1 MLFDHFADIAIFA
14 WLWFKALFNF
24 DKGKIDINF
33 RWLQFIRQKL
43 MQTAIHVNAF
53 ADSERKMTEEKTI
66 YLIDGTAYIH
76 RAYHAI
82 RGLAN
87 SKGLPTN
94 AIFGFTRMLMKL
106 MEDRNPEYVGMFFDA
121 RGPTFRHDMYPDYKA
136 NRPPMPEDM
145 AVQIPYIKKVTA
157 AFNLPIIEMQGYE
170 ADDLIGTLAHMAEK
184 VGFTVIMITGDKDF
198 MQLVTEKSTIW
209 DPMKESATDLQTI
222 REKFGIDPRQMI
234 DVQGLSGDTADNVP
248 GVPGIGQK
256 TAVTLIKTYN
266 SMQELYEKL
275 DTITKKKQRENL
287 EIFKEQA
294 FLCRKLVTINIQAPL
309 TLDPTN
315 FKVTAPDREAL
326 AELYKDLEF
335 HQLQQSVPPPDQ
347 ADLSSKD
354 YQAIMDQDQL
364 TKLISQLES
373 ADLFA
378 LDTETTSTNPML
390 ADLVGLSFA
399 VNANQAYYIP
409 CRHNY
414 LGAPD
419 QLKLQDVLEK
429 LRPVLENPQIKKIGQ
444 NIKYDWILLERNGIN
459 LDGVVFDTMLASYLL
474 NPSKRAHNLDQIA
487 LDFLGHK
494 TITYAQ
500 VAGKGKKAVLF
511 SQVPLDKA
519 VPYACEDADI
529 TLMVRD
535 VLMPKL
541 KELGLD
547 ELMTSV
553 EMPLVPVLMRME
565 MRGVGINVERL
576 NELSKSFKRQLDA
589 LEDGIYGLAGET
601 FNIKSSQQLGRI
613 LFEKLRLPVQKKT
626 KKKTGYSTDVNV
638 LTVLADQHE
647 LPALILQHRTLAK
660 LKSTYTDALMDL
672 VNPQTGRIH
681 TSYNQTVAATG
692 RLSSSDPNLQNIP
705 IRTKEGRQ
713 IRGAFI
719 PCKGWHLVAA
729 DYSQVEL
736 RVLAHCSE
744 DEILIQAFRDDE
756 DIHART
762 ACEVFQVS
770 PADLSGELRR
780 QAKAINFGIIYGM
793 SAFGLSRQLEIS
805 QKMAKT
811 YIDHY
816 FERYQGVK
824 RFMDQT
830 IADARETQRT
840 STLLGRI
847 RLLPDI
853 NSSNHIIRQAAERT
867 AINTPIQGSAADLIK
882 VAMIRVDEALQEKN
896 LHSAM
901 LLTVHD
907 ELVFEVPS
915 DELQAVTRLVRDIM
929 EGVWQL
935 KVPLKINIA
944 EGGNW
949 EEAH

>member
-1 MLFDHFADIAIFA
+1 
-14 WLWFKALFNF
+14 
-24 DKGKIDINF
+24 
-33 RWLQFIRQKL
+33 
-43 MQTAIHVNAF
+43 
-53 ADSERKMTEEKTI
+53 MTETKTI

-94 AIFGFTRMLMKL
+94 AVFGFTRMLMKL
-106 MEDRNPEYVGMFFDA
+106 MDDRNPEYVGMFFDA
-121 RGPTFRHDMYPDYKA
+121 KGPTFRHEMYANYKA

-145 AVQIPYIKKVTA
+145 AMQIPYIKEVTA

-170 ADDLIGTLAHMAEK
+170 ADDLIGTMARMAEK
-184 VGFTVIMITGDKDF
+184 KGFTVVMITGDKDF
-198 MQLVTEKSTIW
+198 MQLVTEKSAIW

-222 REKFGIDPRQMI
+222 RDKFGIEPHQMI
-234 DVQGLSGDTADNVP
+234 DVQGLSGDTADNIP

-275 DTITKKKQRENL
+275 DTITRKKQRENL
-287 EIFKEQA
+287 ENFKEQA
-294 FLCRKLVTINIQAPL
+294 FLSRKLVTLNTEVPV
-309 TLDPTN
+309 TLDPAD
-315 FKVTAPDREAL
+315 FKVTAPDREKL
-326 AELYKDLEF
+326 AQLFKDLEF
-335 HQLQQSVPPPDQ
+335 RQLQQSVPEQ

-354 YQAIMDQDQL
+354 YQAVMDQDQL
-364 TKLISQLES
+364 SNLISQLEK
-373 ADLFA
+373 ADRFA

-390 ADLVGLSFA
+390 AELVGLSFA
-399 VNANQAYYIP
+399 LKANQAYYIP
-409 CRHNY
+409 CRHHY

-419 QLKLQDVLEK
+419 QLKLKDVLEELK
-429 LRPVLENPQIKKIGQ
+429 PVLENPQIKKIGQ
-444 NIKYDWILLERNGIN
+444 NIKYDWMVLERNGIKLN
-459 LDGVVFDTMLASYLL
+459 GVVFDTMLASYLL

-494 TITYAQ
+494 TITYQQ
-500 VAGKGKKAVLF
+500 VAGKGKKAILF

-529 TLMVRD
+529 TLMARD
-535 VLMPKL
+535 ELRPGL

-553 EMPLVPVLMRME
+553 EMPLIPVLMRME
-565 MRGVGINVERL
+565 MRGTGIDVERL
-576 NELSKSFKRQLDA
+576 HELSKSFKRQLDA
-589 LEDGIYGLAGET
+589 LEGSIYGLAGEA
-601 FNIKSSQQLGRI
+601 FNINSSQQLGRI
-613 LFEKLRLPVQKKT
+613 LFEKLQLPVQKKT

-647 LPALILQHRTLAK
+647 LPALVLQHRTLAK
-660 LKSTYTDALMDL
+660 LKSTYTDALIEL

-705 IRTKEGRQ
+705 IRTQEGRQ

-719 PCKGWHLVAA
+719 PRKGWRLVAA

-744 DEILIQAFRDDE
+744 DEILIKAFQDDE
-756 DIHART
+756 DIHSRT

-770 PADLSGELRR
+770 PDGLTGELRR

-793 SAFGLSRQLEIS
+793 SAFGLSRQLKIS

-816 FERYQGVK
+816 FARYQGVK

-830 IADARETQRT
+830 IAEARETQRT

-853 NSSNHIIRQAAERT
+853 NSSNHIVCQAAERT

-882 VAMIRVDEALQEKN
+882 VAMIKVDEALREKS
-896 LHSAM
+896 LQSAM

-907 ELVFEVPS
+907 ELVFEVPP
-915 DELQAVTRLVRDIM
+915 DELKDVSRLIKDIM
-929 EGVWQL
+929 ENVWEL
-935 KVPLKINIA
+935 KVPLKINVA
-944 EGGNW
+944 QGKNW